1 MMLWIVPLLSVL
13 MAPVIYLGGRREGRV
28 GVTLLALLALIAVI
42 GAVALAMVNQW
53 QGSYA
58 LNAALVLQVGLVPS
72 SQFVALAIPI
82 MALPVV
88 LFAGVHEHAPLG
100 RLLAVMVAFVGAMEL
115 LVLAQDMVTLLI
127 AWELIGACSWALVSH
142 HWKDRATVKN
152 AVQVFLVTRF
162 GDLGLYIA
170 AAAVFAG
177 SDGFG
182 YSQLA
187 GLDGSLMQVAAAGI
201 LLAAMA
207 KSAQVPFSA
216 WLFAA
221 MSGPVSVSALLHAA
235 TLVAAGMYVL
245 ARLQPLLADVAWLM
259 PAIMLIGLTT
269 ALLGGVVSLVQGH
282 AKKLLAAS
290 TSAQYGLM
298 WVAIGAGFP
307 GVALLHFLS
316 HGFFKAGLFLT
327 AGVAERQAESYQL
340 EDMRLG
346 GRLPGSAL
354 LGGIFALALAGMVPL
369 GAAWTKE
376 QIISVAYAAS
386 PWLAAGVA
394 LAGGLSAVYA
404 TRFQLAMFGPVRFGR
419 TQQRRPPL
427 SGARRLEFL
436 ALGGLA
442 ALTLGLSLFW
452 WPEAQRWLQQQPGWA
467 LADVHLWL
475 LAASLVLVVLGMAL
489 GAVLVQRGQLDV
501 LQGWRRSAFCW
512 WGLEPL
518 TLGVGATLVKLSARL
533 ARFDRD
539 VLERATL
546 FLSRQAS
553 QTASALARRD
563 TDGVDASLHG
573 SAAAV
578 TRIANVGATA
588 GEALSERLPGS
599 LSGLVS
605 RGGSRA
611 RQAQSGQTHHYYA
624 GIAIGF
630 AVLLTLLLLGDAL

>member
-1 MMLWIVPLLSVL
+1 MMLWIVPLLPVL
-13 MAPVIYLGGRREGRV
+13 MAPVIYLGGRREGRI
-28 GVTLLALLALIAVI
+28 GVTLLALSALMAVI
-42 GAVALAMVNQW
+42 GTLVSAMAGHW

-58 LNAALVLQVGLVPS
+58 LNAALVLQLGVGPS

-82 MALPVV
+82 MAFPVL
-88 LFAGVHEHAPLG
+88 LFAGAYEQAPLG

-115 LVLAQDMVTLLI
+115 LVLAQDMVTLLV
-127 AWELIGACSWALVSH
+127 AWELIGAYSWALVSH
-142 HWKDRATVKN
+142 HWRDRDRVKN
-152 AVQVFLVTRF
+152 AGQVFLVTRF

-177 SDGFG
+177 SGGFG
-182 YSQLA
+182 YQQLA
-187 GLDGSLMQVAAAGI
+187 GLEGSLLQVAAAGI
-201 LLAAMA
+201 LLAAVA

-245 ARLQPLLADVAWLM
+245 ARLQPLLADAAWLM
-259 PAIMLIGLTT
+259 PAVMLIGLTT
-269 ALLGGVVSLVQGH
+269 ALLGAVTSLVQSH

-327 AGVAERQAESYQL
+327 TGVAERQARSYQL
-340 EDMRLG
+340 ANMRLG
-346 GRLPGSAL
+346 GRVPTIAL
-354 LGGIFALALAGMVPL
+354 LGGIFSLALAGMVPL

-376 QIISVAYAAS
+376 QIISAAYTTS

-404 TRFQLAMFGPVRFGR
+404 TRFQLTMFGPVRFGR
-419 TQQRRPPL
+419 TRQRKPPL
-427 SGARRLEFL
+427 SEACRFELL
-436 ALGGLA
+436 ALSVLA

-452 WPEAQRWLQQQPGWA
+452 WPEARRWLRQPGWE
-467 LADVHLWL
+467 LADGHLWL
-475 LAASLVLVVLGMAL
+475 LAVSLVLVVLGMAL
-489 GAVLVQRGQLDV
+489 GAMLVQRGRLDV
-501 LQGWRRSAFCW
+501 QQGWKRSAFCW

-518 TLGVGATLVKLSARL
+518 TLGAGATLVKLSDRL

-539 VLERATL
+539 VLERATRL
-546 FLSRQAS
+546 LSRQAS
-553 QTASALARRD
+553 QAASVLARRD
-563 TDGVDASLHG
+563 TDGVDASLRG

-588 GEALSERLPGS
+588 GEALLERLPGS
-599 LSGLVS
+599 LSGLVN
-605 RGGSRA
+605 RGGGRA

-624 GIAIGF
+624 GMAIGF